1 MERERPP
8 VKTGRSPDEC
18 RMGLIGATTQVHTC
32 MKEKLKAR
40 HEYTSPC
47 GRTLSLKDGVPAHG
61 LRNEIS
67 SGKIGEKDL
76 RCIVPLK
83 EAEMTALSLKKSM
96 QSVAPFDPFEESQKM

>member
-1 MERERPP
+1 MCCRL
-8 VKTGRSPDEC
+8 GRIKSWTEIP
-18 RMGLIGATTQVHTC
+18 
-32 MKEKLKAR
+32 
-40 HEYTSPC
+40 
-47 GRTLSLKDGVPAHG
+47 HG